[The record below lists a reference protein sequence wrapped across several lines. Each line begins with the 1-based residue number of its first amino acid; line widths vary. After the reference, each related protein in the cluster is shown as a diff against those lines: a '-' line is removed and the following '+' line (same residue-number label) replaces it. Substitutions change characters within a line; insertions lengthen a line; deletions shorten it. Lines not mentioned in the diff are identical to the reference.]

1 MLQAK
6 KWGESGPKEVCELNE
21 DILDNV
27 FDNAITAATLI
38 KNRKTLTID
47 YVPERLPFRD
57 KETTTI
63 AQSLSVV
70 LRHGR
75 PSNLLIFGKP
85 GTGKTAVVKN
95 VIERLSN
102 KAKNLGIQITVPIVN
117 GKSAN
122 TAYKVLYEIA
132 ESIGINKEEKKFQVH
147 FTGLSMGEATDRI
160 LDYIKR
166 KNLKVVLVIDEIDS
180 LVDKNGDDI
189 LYNFT
194 RANERILSDQ
204 FISLIG
210 ISNSLTFKD
219 KLDPRVRSSLSEEEM
234 IFNPYTIEQLREIL
248 VDRCSLAFHKDII
261 SSATINLC
269 AAMAGRETGDARK
282 AIDLLR
288 VAAEIA
294 EREGLTTVQETH
306 IRLAQEKIDRDTNYE
321 ILKNSTTHTKIVI
334 LSIINS
340 SNNGNTGEIYD
351 TYSHLCTQLE
361 QEPLT
366 QRRITQIISELDQLG
381 LVTTNVVNLGRY
393 GRTQRIKLTV
403 PINTI
408 KEAFKH
414 DIILVSIIQQ
424 LN

>member
-1 MLQAK
+1 MGNSRWK
-6 KWGESGPKEVCELNE
+6 CVELN
-21 DILDNV
+21 DDKLDDV
-27 FDNAITAATLI
+27 FNNAIESKTLI

-57 KETTTI
+57 NESTMI
-63 AQSLSVV
+63 AQTLSVI
-70 LRHGR
+70 LRGGR

-95 VIERLSN
+95 VIERLKH
-102 KAKNLGIQITVPIVN
+102 KADDLDMQITVPFMN
-117 GKSAN
+117 AKTAN
-122 TAYKVLYEIA
+122 TSYKILYEIA
-132 ESIGINKEEKKFQVH
+132 EMMGINKEEKKLQVH
-147 FTGLSMGEATDRI
+147 FTGLSLGEATDRI
-160 LDYIKR
+160 LDYIRR
-166 KNLKVVLVIDEIDS
+166 KNLRVVLVIDEIDS

-194 RANERILSDQ
+194 RANERISAEQ

-234 IFNPYTIEQLREIL
+234 VFNPYTIEQLKDIL
-248 VDRCSLAFHKDII
+248 IDRCKLAFTEHAIPI
-261 SSATINLC
+261 AAINLC

-294 EREGLTTVQETH
+294 EREGSSTIKEIHV
-306 IRLAQEKIDRDTNYE
+306 RVAQQKIDRDTNYE
-321 ILKNSTTHTKIVI
+321 ILKNSTTHTKILI
-334 LSIINS
+334 LAIINS
-340 SNNGNTGEIYD
+340 KNGNTGEMYDIY
-351 TYSHLCTQLE
+351 SSLCIQLE

-381 LVTTNVVNLGRY
+381 LVTTNIVNLGRY
-393 GRTQRIKLTV
+393 GRSQRIKLVV
-403 PINTI
+403 PLMTI
-408 KEAFKH
+408 REAFKD
-414 DIILVSIIQQ
+414 DILLSSIIPDVK
-424 LN
+424 